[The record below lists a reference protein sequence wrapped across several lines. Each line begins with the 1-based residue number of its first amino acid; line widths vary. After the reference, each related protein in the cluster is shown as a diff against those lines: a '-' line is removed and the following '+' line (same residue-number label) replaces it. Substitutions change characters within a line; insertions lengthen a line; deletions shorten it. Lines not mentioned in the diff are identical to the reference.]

1 MATKFNFL
9 PHQKGFLQHS
19 QSALKNKSFVEEYIL
34 EMLNWGTI
42 TEITTTPLVINLL
55 LVSTNLIP
63 GKRIILDLRFVNSHI
78 YKNKIK
84 FEDWKCFERY
94 LEGTKWY
101 MFKFDLK
108 NSYHYI
114 YEKYLGFSSEV
125 NGQFRYFIFAVLQLW
140 LTCARFIFTKVVR
153 LLIK

>member
-1 MATKFNFL
+1 
-9 PHQKGFLQHS
+9 
-19 QSALKNKSFVEEYIL
+19 
-34 EMLNWGTI
+34 MLNWGSI
-42 TEITTTPLVINLL
+42 IEITTTPLAINLL
-55 LVSTNLIP
+55 LVSTNSIR
-63 GKRIILDLRFVNSHI
+63 GKRIVLDLRFVNSNI

-94 LEGTKWY
+94 LEGTKWH

-114 YEKYLGFSSEV
+114 YEKYLGFSWEV
-125 NGQFRYFIFAVLQLW
+125 NGQFRYFIFAVLPLG
-140 LTCARFIFTKVVR
+140 LTSAPFIFTKLER